1 MRRRG
6 QWAAAVYLGA
16 ILTVGG
22 AAEARGDVAWRR
34 VTELPAEAVTALV
47 ESRDGSRLAAASS
60 SGVYLSA
67 DGGGRWR
74 RMAGPGGDV
83 RALAFLE
90 GTADGPALVAAV
102 EGGVRW
108 SSDLKSWRTLDLA
121 GLGRRGDVHALRAG
135 RGDGGWLA
143 FGTDDGVVIAER
155 AGSDIRER
163 ASGLPGRR
171 VTAVA
176 WLEEGLLIAAAE
188 EGLFQLDAAR
198 PGGVVRIDSRPAR
211 DVAASGGW
219 AIAITEAGLL
229 GSSPEGPWRPI
240 TAGGGFASRATS
252 VDAMSGNPG
261 AFAVSDAF
269 QVWRVEAGRAPAAL
283 AAAPPGE
290 GAAVILAP
298 REGGLLGATD
308 RGLFSRE
315 APGDAVPSGAPEGAA
330 TAPAETGFLPPGRIA
345 FLPEPDI
352 ASVRREALR
361 AASLEPDRIRRNFRG
376 VRYRALLP
384 DLEISLRRRS
394 FLAREQNQDQ
404 SFSTGAIHNLFDNS
418 LDRDRERDYVV
429 AAEWDLGSLLF
440 NPDELDVSEEA
451 RRVLTLR
458 DDVLDEVNQI
468 YFERRRSLLALNRL
482 AAGRGADGGEQAG
495 GEFEELLIKIEEL
508 TARLDA
514 WTEGFFSREKAR
526 LAGAEDPGRR

>member
-6 QWAAAVYLGA
+6 QYAAAVSLGA
-16 ILTVGG
+16 ILAVGG
-22 AAEARGDVAWRR
+22 AAEAREAGAWKR

-47 ESRDGSRLAAASS
+47 ESRDGSRLAAASL
-60 SGVYLSA
+60 SGVYLSS

-74 RMAGPGGDV
+74 RMPGPGGDV
-83 RALAFLE
+83 LALAFLE
-90 GTADGPALVAAV
+90 GTEEGPALVAAV
-102 EGGVRW
+102 EGGVHW
-108 SSDLKSWRTLDLA
+108 STDLETWRRLDLA
-121 GLGRRGDVHALRAG
+121 GLGRRGEVHALRAG
-135 RGDGGWLA
+135 PGDGGGLA

-155 AGSDIRER
+155 AGGDIQER

-171 VTAVA
+171 VTALA
-176 WLEEGLLIAAAE
+176 WLGEGRLIAAAE
-188 EGLFQLDAAR
+188 EGLFQVDAAR
-198 PGGVVRIDSRPAR
+198 PGGIVRIDSRPAR

-229 GSSPEGPWRPI
+229 VNSPEGPWRPI

-252 VDAMSGNPG
+252 VDAISGMPG
-261 AFAVSDAF
+261 TFAVSDAF
-269 QVWRVEAGRAPAAL
+269 QVWRVEAGRAPTAL

-290 GAAVILAP
+290 EAAVILALQ
-298 REGGLLGATD
+298 EGRLLGATD
-308 RGLFSRE
+308 RGLYGCD
-315 APGDAVPSGAPEGAA
+315 AADGAVPLPAPEGAA
-330 TAPAETGFLPPGRIA
+330 TAPTETGFFPPARIA

-384 DLEISLRRRS
+384 DLEISVRRRS
-394 FLAREQNQDQ
+394 FLTRQQNQDQ
-404 SFSTGAIHNLFDNS
+404 TFSTGAIHNLFDNS

-429 AAEWDLGSLLF
+429 AAEWDLGSILF

-482 AAGRGADGGEQAG
+482 GAGPVDGGGEQPA
-495 GEFEELLIKIEEL
+495 EELEELLIRIEEL

-514 WTEGFFSREKAR
+514 WTDGFFSKEKAR
-526 LAGAEDPGRR
+526 LAGAEDPDRR